1 MESVMTPV
9 ELQARREALGLS
21 LKALGEVWGV
31 RPQSI
36 ARWEYGQNQPKSWD
50 WMDESLSAMEDYL
63 ADLIDTTVQNAQQA
77 YEDTGEVA
85 LVTYDSRGAFY
96 HWHPAARD
104 YEWPNDGLGVPVELH
119 RVATA
124 HAAVKLRKLYDVD
137 AVPIAA
143 VPKLRA

>member
-1 MESVMTPV
+1 MTPV

-21 LKALGEVWGV
+21 LNALGEVWGV

-36 ARWEYGQNQPKSWD
+36 ARWEFGQNQPKNWD
-50 WMDESLSAMEDYL
+50 WIDESLTAMEDYL
-63 ADLIDTTVQNAQQA
+63 TDLIDKTVENAQQA

-96 HWHPAARD
+96 HWHPTARD
-104 YEWPNDGLGVPVELH
+104 HEWPSDGLGVPVELH

-124 HAAVKLRKLYDVD
+124 RAATQLRKLCNKDS
-137 AVPIAA
+137 VPIAA
-143 VPKLRA
+143 VPKLQD